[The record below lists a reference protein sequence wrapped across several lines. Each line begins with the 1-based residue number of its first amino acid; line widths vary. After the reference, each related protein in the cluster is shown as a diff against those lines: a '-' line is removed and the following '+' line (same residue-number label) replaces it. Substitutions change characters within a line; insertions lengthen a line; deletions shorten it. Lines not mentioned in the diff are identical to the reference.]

1 MSFGVVMQQ
10 RHFTI
15 NYSKERN
22 LQKLPREIQHTI
34 QPLSTEYEKTHRK
47 LRADICIIFVVV
59 VLMLMLQYLKK
70 KFTR

>member
-22 LQKLPREIQHTI
+22 LQKLPGEIQHTN
-34 QPLSTEYEKTHRK
+34 QHLSTEYEKTCRK
-47 LRADICIIFVVV
+47 LRADMCIVFVVV
-59 VLMLMLQYLKK
+59 LVHKLQCLKQN
-70 KFTR
+70 FTR